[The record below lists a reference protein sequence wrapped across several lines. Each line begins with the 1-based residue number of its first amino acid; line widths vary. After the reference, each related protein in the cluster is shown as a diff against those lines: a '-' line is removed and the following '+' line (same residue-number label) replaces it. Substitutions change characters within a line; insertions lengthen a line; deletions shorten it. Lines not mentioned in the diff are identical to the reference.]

1 MIKRLEELTQEEIQ
15 QLIKSRQSERTVVVV
30 HPYHNHRPSVL
41 GLHADNEK
49 FTKFIQGNLT
59 QRVLT
64 IVLDTH
70 EGKKILELDSAL
82 GGKKQGTIL
91 WAQAESATNPRP
103 LIGWRKFIKKLDEL
117 KAKRIIV
124 GGRELHPYPK
134 DAWEKRTAT
143 VKQLLKENKWNL
155 SATKTFGE
163 EASYLAAVAKAA
175 KIRKQQRLLAGCA
188 GVTAARLT
196 TARKFRV
203 RTTRRLT

>member
-15 QLIKSRQSERTVVVV
+15 QLIKSRQSERTVVIV
-30 HPYHNHRPSVL
+30 HPYHNQGPSVL
-41 GLHADNEK
+41 GLHADNQR

-70 EGKKILELDSAL
+70 EGKRILELDSAL

-91 WAQAESATNPRP
+91 WVQATSATDPKP
-103 LIGWRKFIKKLDEL
+103 MIGWRKFIKKLDEL
-117 KAKRIIV
+117 KAKKIIV

-134 DAWEKRTAT
+134 DAWEERTAT
-143 VKQLLKENKWNL
+143 VRNLLKENKWNL

-175 KIRKQQRLLAGCA
+175 KMRKQQKMFAGCA

-196 TARKFRV
+196 TAKKFKV